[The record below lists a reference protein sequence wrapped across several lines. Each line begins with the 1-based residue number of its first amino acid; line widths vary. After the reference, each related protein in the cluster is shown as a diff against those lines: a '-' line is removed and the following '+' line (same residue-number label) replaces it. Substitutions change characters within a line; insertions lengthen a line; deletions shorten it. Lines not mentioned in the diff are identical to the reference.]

1 MGVKVLLKNT
11 FNTFKKKKIQL
22 LAIGII
28 IALSSFLYTTMFY
41 ALDSLKKPLESF
53 MEETNQEDFSIDM
66 INGLTD
72 FDIKKL
78 STEEQIEIQ
87 PLLTYRLTD
96 IKKYNGDIYNKIINN
111 RIDEFNKEYDG
122 YDLELREYKKVNFNK
137 DNISNNVTFF
147 KENKNIN
154 LSYIEEG
161 NKPKGNDEIA
171 VTKIYAQK
179 NNLKIGNELKIAGK
193 TYSISGFVL
202 LPDNTLPMTSEDF
215 IIDNS
220 KMTLAIV
227 SDDEYE
233 KIKGKE
239 DFYICGEFIDKSSI
253 IDDYDHDLEFITNL
267 TLTKNQLR
275 SGAIYEEIVAGKAM
289 TIGISLTISTIAVLI
304 VLILTYKIVQN
315 EKTQIGVLKALGYSK
330 KEILSPYIILLVI
343 ISLPMLLI
351 GYIGGV
357 YAAAPMRKFY
367 LEFYLIPNGQTVTN
381 FGVLLVAIVIPLF
394 VILGLSTIVINK
406 MLSKNTVSLIKI
418 SNKDKVGK
426 LNKLVSKLLKN
437 AKPQTKFKYSFI
449 FANTSKFVVF
459 FIGIVFSS
467 MLIIMSFMMVGFF
480 DKMTLDYYNSV
491 DYKYEA
497 YVDLS
502 KELPKLKDNEEKFIS
517 LPNAMYEDENINLV
531 GLESDNKLHK
541 LFNKKDDDI
550 TSNLQDGVVVNS
562 SFAMTYNI
570 KVDDEISIEIGKDK
584 YEFKVIN
591 ISKDYGVSKIY
602 INRSELSDIITD
614 NNVFYNGVYS
624 KESLDEDEYLSV
636 INKEDILD
644 QAMLMQEFIEIA
656 IYAMIISAIAIAV
669 IVLYVLTTMTIEG
682 NYYSISLL
690 KVMGYSK
697 KEVNSM
703 ILKSYLVYCV
713 ISYLISIP
721 ITVYGFGYG
730 MKYLAREFGM
740 VIPFD
745 FNIWYGI
752 IGLIL
757 IEVIF
762 FLGSYAAK
770 KKIEK
775 ISLQEVLKEYRD

>member
-87 PLLTYRLTD
+87 PLLTYRLID
-96 IKKYNGDIYNKIINN
+96 IKKYNGDIYNEIINN
-111 RIDEFNKEYDG
+111 RINEFNKEYDG

-171 VTKIYAQK
+171 VTRIYAKK
-179 NNLKIGNELKIAGK
+179 NNLQIGDELKIAGK

-220 KMTLAIV
+220 KITLAIV

-239 DFYICGEFIDKSSI
+239 DFYICGEFVDKSSI
-253 IDDYDHDLEFITNL
+253 IDDYDNDLEFVTDI
-267 TLTKNQLR
+267 TLTKNQIR

-289 TIGISLTISTIAVLI
+289 TIGISFTISTIAVLI
-304 VLILTYKIVQN
+304 VLILIYKIVQN
-315 EKTQIGVLKALGYSK
+315 QKTQIGVLKALGYSK
-330 KEILSPYIILLVI
+330 KEVLSPYIILLFI

-351 GYIGGV
+351 GYIGGI
-357 YAAAPMRKFY
+357 YASAPMREFY
-367 LEFYLIPNGQTVTN
+367 LEFYLIPNGQAVTN
-381 FGVLLVAIVIPLF
+381 FGVLLIAILIPLF

-406 MLSKNTVSLIKI
+406 MLSKNSVSLMKVAD
-418 SNKDKVGK
+418 KDKVSK
-426 LNKLVSKLLKN
+426 LNKLASKLLKN

-480 DKMTLDYYNSV
+480 DKMILDYYKSV

-502 KELPKLKDNEEKFIS
+502 KGLPKLKDDEEKFIS
-517 LPNAMYEDENINLV
+517 LPNIMYEDENINLV
-531 GLESDNKLHK
+531 GIESDNKLHK
-541 LFNKKDDDI
+541 LFNKKGDDI
-550 TSNLQDGVVVNS
+550 TKSLQDGVIVNS
-562 SFAMTYNI
+562 SFAMTYNVNVGDQLSI
-570 KVDDEISIEIGKDK
+570 KIGKDK
-584 YEFKVIN
+584 HEFKVIN
-591 ISKDYGVSKIY
+591 ISKDYGASKIY
-602 INRSELSDIITD
+602 INRSELSDIITGND
-614 NNVFYNGVYS
+614 DFYNGVYS
-624 KESLDEDEYLSV
+624 KNSIDEDKYLSV
-636 INKEDILD
+636 INKTDIL
-644 QAMLMQEFIEIA
+644 QQSVMMQKFVKIA
-656 IYAMIISAIAIAV
+656 IYAMLILAIAIAV
-669 IVLYVLTTMTIEG
+669 IVLYVLTTMTIED

-713 ISYLISIP
+713 VSYLISIP

-752 IGLIL
+752 IGLVL